1 VNSYDHRSEALSLS
15 QNLRNSV
22 AQGAIAGASGIG
34 LGAIVVAAVGTA
46 AADVTGILAGL
57 VLLSL
62 GLYIIPARRT
72 RAKRD
77 FDEKMEE
84 LRTRLHDV
92 MQEQFHKELN
102 NATSRVQDAIAPYT
116 RFVRAEQEKTT
127 AMRERITQ
135 LNDAVLALRNTIENV
150 VKG

>member
-1 VNSYDHRSEALSLS
+1 MRGRGGRFFDGTIRLGGVLDLLQADHFAGEIVQEGIRGNAHSDRGARERLHNRSVE
-15 QNLRNSV
+15 
-22 AQGAIAGASGIG
+22 GEG
-34 LGAIVVAAVGTA
+34 
-46 AADVTGILAGL
+46 
-57 VLLSL
+57 
-62 GLYIIPARRT
+62 RT

-84 LRTRLHDV
+84 LRTRLHDAI
-92 MQEQFHKELN
+92 QEQFRKELN

-135 LNDAVLALRNTIENV
+135 LNSAVLALRNTIENV

>member
-1 VNSYDHRSEALSLS
+1 
-15 QNLRNSV
+15 
-22 AQGAIAGASGIG
+22 
-34 LGAIVVAAVGTA
+34 
-46 AADVTGILAGL
+46 VTGILAGL

-84 LRTRLHDV
+84 LRTRLHDA
-92 MQEQFHKELN
+92 MQEQFRKELN

-135 LNDAVLALRNTIENV
+135 LNSAVLALRNTIENV